1 MGQIMKRNHTGDVSS
16 DGNIRDN
23 SSVGYDLLGNIAVI
37 DTRRR
42 ADIKSRADRISIA
55 RGIMA
60 RNRNIE
66 TVVEKAGPV
75 SGRYRTREF
84 KHLLGKRSFIATYRE
99 NGAVFTFD
107 IRRVF
112 FSSRLSYERG
122 RLASLIKDGESVAVP
137 FAGVGPFP
145 IVIAKRLKRSSILAI
160 ELNRY
165 AYRYMLENIRANRVD
180 NVEAVC
186 GDFKRLS
193 SRYKGFAD
201 RVIMQM
207 PTASLDFIEDMLKVS
222 KDRARAS
229 IYVFCDADS
238 GIDEAKARIRAHL
251 KSRGYN
257 MRCLFYRVVRTYSK
271 TEIEVVIDI
280 SYWRA

>member
-1 MGQIMKRNHTGDVSS
+1 MREDYDRNGGSGADGDGVR
-16 DGNIRDN
+16 GI
-23 SSVGYDLLGNIAVI
+23 GYDLLGNIAII

-42 ADIKSRADRISIA
+42 RDIGGRAGRISIA
-55 RGIMA
+55 REIMS
-60 RNRNIE
+60 RNKNIE

-84 KHLLGKRSFIATYRE
+84 RHLLGRRSFMARYRE

-112 FSSRLSYERG
+112 FSSRLSYERA
-122 RLASLIKDGESVAVP
+122 RLASIIKDGERVAIP

-145 IVIAKRLKRSSILAI
+145 IVIAKRLRGSEILAI
-160 ELNRY
+160 ELNRH
-165 AYRYMLENIRANRVD
+165 AYRYMLENIAANRVE
-180 NVEAVC
+180 NVRAVC

-193 SRYKGFAD
+193 GRYKGFAD
-201 RVIMQM
+201 RVVMQM
-207 PTASLDFIEDMLKVS
+207 PTASLDFIDDMLKIS

-229 IYVFCDADS
+229 IYVFCNADS

-251 KSRGYN
+251 KGRGYG

-271 TEIEVVIDI
+271 TEIEAVIDI
-280 SYWRA
+280 SYWRR